1 MPVELSGKNSENSFI
16 IQDILRQAHNYNR
29 WLFESVEPALGRRVL
44 DIGSGFGNVTRLLLD
59 REHVVSI
66 DVETFY
72 VEYLEEAF
80 ASADNFEAHCC
91 DITSDASEF
100 LMEKKLDSA
109 MCLNVLEHIEDD
121 VGFLRRIH
129 EILLPGGGLGL
140 LVPALQ
146 VLYGSMDSADLH
158 FRRYGRPDLRAKL
171 EQAGF
176 EVEDLRFLNRLGAIG
191 WFVNGRILRREIIP
205 AGQLGFYEKIIP
217 WMRRAETLLP
227 LPFGQSLVAIA
238 RKR

>member
-59 REHVVSI
+59 RELVVGI
-66 DVETFY
+66 DVEPHY
-72 VEYLEEAF
+72 VEHLEAAF
-80 ASADNFEAHCC
+80 AAADNFEAHCC
-91 DITSDASEF
+91 DLTSHDSDF

-109 MCLNVLEHIEDD
+109 TCLNVLEHIEDD

-129 EILLPGGGLGL
+129 EILLPGSGLGL

-146 VLYGSMDSADLH
+146 VLYGSMDRADLH